1 MIVYKH
7 SVLLDADKCKGCTTC
22 LRRCPTQAIRIRDG
36 KACINPNLCIDC
48 GECIR
53 HCPYKAKKADFDTW
67 DSLDRS
73 KFLIALP
80 APSLFGQFANLDDAD
95 YLMQGLM
102 DLGFS
107 DIFEVAKA
115 AELVTDY
122 TRAYMQRMG
131 DAQAPFIS
139 TACPVV
145 VRLISL
151 RFPTLRN
158 KMVPVAPPIE
168 LAGKLAKERALER
181 HPDLKPED
189 IKTVI
194 ISPCPAKVSW
204 VKNTPADKECYIDYV
219 VSMSEIYFRLLS
231 KMDRKKTPKVTSETG
246 AIGMS
251 WPSSGGE
258 ASALM
263 NDHYL
268 AADGV
273 ENIIRVLD
281 DIEMGHF
288 PDLKFVEMNACPGGC
303 VGGVLAVEN
312 PYIARVRIRSL
323 QRYMPI
329 VQNRIS
335 LAEGEPIPREIL
347 TVEPGEYSSA
357 ELLNTDFAQSFR
369 MMSEIERIWKQ
380 LPGMD
385 CGSCG
390 APTCRAHAEDVVR
403 GESSLDDCVIRMREQ
418 LKSLQRE
425 DSKGDNA

>member
-189 IKTVI
+189 IKTVF

>member
-7 SVLLDADKCKGCTTC
+7 SVSLDAEKCKGCTTC

-36 KACINPNLCIDC
+36 KARINPNLCIDC

-53 HCPYKAKKADFDTW
+53 HCPYKAKKAHFDPW

-80 APSLFGQFANLDDAD
+80 APSLFGQFANLDDAE
-95 YLMQGLM
+95 YLLQGLK
-102 DLGFS
+102 DLGFD

-122 TRAYMQRMG
+122 TRAYMHRMG

-168 LAGKLAKERALER
+168 LAGKLAKERALKA
-181 HPDLKPED
+181 HPELGPDD
-189 IKTVI
+189 VKTVF

-204 VKNTPADKECYIDYV
+204 VKNTPADKERYVDYV
-219 VSMSEIYFRLLS
+219 VSMSDIYFRVLS
-231 KMDRKKTPKVTSETG
+231 KMDRAKIPDVTSESG
-246 AIGMS
+246 MIGMS
-251 WPSSGGE
+251 WSSSGGE

-268 AADGV
+268 AADGI
-273 ENIIRVLD
+273 ENVIRVLD

-288 PDLKFVEMNACPGGC
+288 PDLRFVEMNACPGGC
-303 VGGVLAVEN
+303 VGGVMAMEN
-312 PYIARVRIRSL
+312 PYIARVRLRSL
-323 QRYMPI
+323 QRYRP
-329 VQNRIS
+329 VSQNHV
-335 LAEGEPIPREIL
+335 LLKDGEPIPKELL

-357 ELLNTDFAQSFR
+357 ELLGANQAQSFR
-369 MMSEIERIWKQ
+369 MMQEIERIWKI

-403 GESSLDDCVIRMREQ
+403 GESSLDECVIRMREH
-418 LKSLQRE
+418 LRE
-425 DSKGDNA
+425 LERDDGK

>member
-139 TACPVV
+139 TA
-145 VRLISL
+145 
-151 RFPTLRN
+151 
-158 KMVPVAPPIE
+158 
-168 LAGKLAKERALER
+168 
-181 HPDLKPED
+181 
-189 IKTVI
+189 
-194 ISPCPAKVSW
+194 
-204 VKNTPADKECYIDYV
+204 
-219 VSMSEIYFRLLS
+219 
-231 KMDRKKTPKVTSETG
+231 
-246 AIGMS
+246 
-251 WPSSGGE
+251 
-258 ASALM
+258 
-263 NDHYL
+263 
-268 AADGV
+268 
-273 ENIIRVLD
+273 
-281 DIEMGHF
+281 
-288 PDLKFVEMNACPGGC
+288 
-303 VGGVLAVEN
+303 
-312 PYIARVRIRSL
+312 
-323 QRYMPI
+323 
-329 VQNRIS
+329 
-335 LAEGEPIPREIL
+335 
-347 TVEPGEYSSA
+347 
-357 ELLNTDFAQSFR
+357 
-369 MMSEIERIWKQ
+369 
-380 LPGMD
+380 
-385 CGSCG
+385 
-390 APTCRAHAEDVVR
+390 
-403 GESSLDDCVIRMREQ
+403 
-418 LKSLQRE
+418 
-425 DSKGDNA
+425 

>member
-7 SVLLDADKCKGCTTC
+7 SVSLDADKCKGCTTC

-36 KACINPNLCIDC
+36 KACINSTLCIDC

-53 HCPYKAKKADFDTW
+53 HCPYKAKKANFDQW

-80 APSLFGQFANLDDAD
+80 APSLFGQFSNLDDAD
-95 YLMQGLM
+95 YLLQGLM
-102 DLGFS
+102 DLGFD

-151 RFPTLRN
+151 RFPTLRS
-158 KMVPVAPPIE
+158 KMVPIAPPIE
-168 LAGKLAKERALER
+168 LAGKLAKERVLKS
-181 HPDLKPED
+181 HPELKPED
-189 IKTVI
+189 IKTVF

-204 VKNTPADKECYIDYV
+204 VRNTPADKECYIDYV
-219 VSMSEIYFRLLS
+219 VSMSDIYFRLLS
-231 KMDRKKTPKVTSETG
+231 KMDRSKSPKVQSESG

-303 VGGVLAVEN
+303 VGGVMAVEN

-329 VQNRIS
+329 AQNHIS
-335 LAEGEPIPREIL
+335 LAEGEPIPEELL
-347 TVEPGEYSSA
+347 TVTPGEYSSA
-357 ELLNTDFAQSFR
+357 ELLDADRMRSFR

-403 GESSLDDCVIRMREQ
+403 GESSLDDCVIRMREH
-418 LKSLQRE
+418 LKTLLKE
-425 DSKGDNA
+425 EGDKA

>member
-7 SVLLDADKCKGCTTC
+7 SVSLDASRCKGCTTC

-36 KACINPNLCIDC
+36 KACINSSLCIDC

-53 HCPYKAKKADFDTW
+53 HCPYKAKRANFDEW

-73 KFLIALP
+73 KYLIALP
-80 APSLFGQFANLDDAD
+80 APSLLGQFANLDDSD
-95 YLMQGLM
+95 YLLQGLKN
-102 DLGFS
+102 LGFN
-107 DIFEVAKA
+107 DVFEVAKA

-122 TRAYMQRMG
+122 TRTYMQRMG
-131 DAQAPFIS
+131 MSHAPFIS

-151 RFPTLRN
+151 RFSSLRS
-158 KMVPVAPPIE
+158 KMVPISPPIE
-168 LAGKLAKERALER
+168 VAGKLAKERALKE
-181 HPDLKPED
+181 HPELKPD
-189 IKTVI
+189 DVKTVF

-204 VKNTPADKECYIDYV
+204 VKNTPAEKECYVDYV
-219 VSMSEIYFRLLS
+219 VSMSDIYFRVLS
-231 KMDRKKTPKVTSETG
+231 KMDRSKVPEITSETG
-246 AIGMS
+246 MIGMS
-251 WPSSGGE
+251 WSSSGGE

-268 AADGV
+268 AADGI

-288 PDLKFVEMNACPGGC
+288 PNLKFVEMNACPGGC
-303 VGGVLAVEN
+303 VGGVMAVEN
-312 PYIARVRIRSL
+312 PYIARVRIRAL
-323 QRYMPI
+323 QRYMP
-329 VQNRIS
+329 VSQNHVI
-335 LAEGEPIPREIL
+335 LGEDEPIPSDVM
-347 TVEPGEYSSA
+347 TVEPGEYSTA
-357 ELLNTDFAQSFR
+357 EILGADRMQSFR
-369 MMSEIERIWKQ
+369 MMAEIERITKM

-403 GESSLDDCVIRMREQ
+403 GESKLDDCVIRMRE
-418 LKSLQRE
+418 LLRE
-425 DSKGDNA
+425 LERDDGK

>member
-7 SVLLDADKCKGCTTC
+7 SVSLDADKCKGCTTC

-36 KACINPNLCIDC
+36 KACINPQLCIDC

-53 HCPYKAKKADFDTW
+53 HCPYKAKKADFDKW

-95 YLMQGLM
+95 YLLQGLM
-102 DLGFS
+102 DLGFN

-131 DAQAPFIS
+131 DAKMPFIS

-151 RFPTLRN
+151 RFPTLRS

-168 LAGKLAKERALER
+168 LAGRLAKERALKE
-181 HPDLKPED
+181 HPELKPED
-189 IKTVI
+189 VKTVF

-204 VKNTPADKECYIDYV
+204 VKNTPSDKECYVDYV
-219 VSMSEIYFRLLS
+219 VSMSDVYFRLLS
-231 KMDRKKTPKVTSETG
+231 KMDRKRTPKVTSESG

-263 NDHYL
+263 NDRYL

-303 VGGVLAVEN
+303 VGGVMAVEN

-329 VQNRIS
+329 VQNRIT
-335 LAEGEPIPREIL
+335 LGEDEPIPRDIL

-357 ELLNTDFAQSFR
+357 ELLNSDRAQSFR

-403 GESSLDDCVIRMREQ
+403 GEASLDDCIIRMKEQ
-418 LKSLQRE
+418 LKTLQKE
-425 DSKGDNA
+425 DGKGEEA

>member
-7 SVLLDADKCKGCTTC
+7 SVSLDATKCKGCTTC

-36 KACINPNLCIDC
+36 KACINSSLCIDC

-53 HCPYKAKKADFDTW
+53 HCPYRAKRANFDEW

-73 KFLIALP
+73 KYLIALP
-80 APSLFGQFANLDDAD
+80 APSLLGQFANLDDSD
-95 YLMQGLM
+95 YLLQGLKN
-102 DLGFS
+102 LGFN
-107 DIFEVAKA
+107 DVFEVAKA

-122 TRAYMQRMG
+122 TRTYMQRMG
-131 DAQAPFIS
+131 MSHAPFIS

-151 RFPTLRN
+151 RFPSLRS
-158 KMVPVAPPIE
+158 KMVPISPPIE
-168 LAGKLAKERALER
+168 VAGKLAKERALKE
-181 HPDLKPED
+181 HPELKPD
-189 IKTVI
+189 DVKTVF

-204 VKNTPADKECYIDYV
+204 VKNTPAEKECYVDYV
-219 VSMSEIYFRLLS
+219 VSMSDIYFRVLS
-231 KMDRKKTPKVTSETG
+231 KMDRSKVPEITSETG
-246 AIGMS
+246 MIGMS
-251 WPSSGGE
+251 WSSSGGE

-268 AADGV
+268 AADGI

-303 VGGVLAVEN
+303 VGGVMAVEN
-312 PYIARVRIRSL
+312 PYIARVRIRAL
-323 QRYMPI
+323 QRYMP
-329 VQNRIS
+329 VSQNHVI
-335 LAEGEPIPREIL
+335 LGEDEPIPSDVM
-347 TVEPGEYSSA
+347 TVEPGEYSTA
-357 ELLNTDFAQSFR
+357 EILGADRMQSFR
-369 MMSEIERIWKQ
+369 MMAEIERITKM

-403 GESSLDDCVIRMREQ
+403 GESKLDDCVIRMRE
-418 LKSLQRE
+418 LLRE
-425 DSKGDNA
+425 LERDDGK